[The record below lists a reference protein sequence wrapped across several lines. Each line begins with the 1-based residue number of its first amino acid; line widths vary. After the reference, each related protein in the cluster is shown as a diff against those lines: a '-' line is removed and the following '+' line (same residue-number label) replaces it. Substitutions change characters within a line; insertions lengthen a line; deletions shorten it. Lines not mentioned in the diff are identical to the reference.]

1 MPTRRRARTAEVL
14 AFGPQML
21 GIGIARALPHP
32 VRLRL
37 GAALMRSALVLV
49 PDLRARI
56 DGNLRLVFPEMP
68 ASERGVLRRAAVG
81 NIGRTLIETLDSNAF
96 QRRAPWSEPRGP
108 GWPVLQDAIASG
120 NGAILV
126 SGHFGQWE
134 AVRGAL
140 KERGIVCG
148 ALYRPLKNPYLEPY
162 YLANLRAPGEPII
175 SRDGRGLREFVR
187 HVRSGGLIAVLLDQ
201 YVQRGTAIDFLGH
214 PAPTGTFIAEV
225 ALKYGVPMMPAYGT
239 RQADGVHIDI
249 DFEAP
254 IPPTDP
260 HQMTQAA
267 ADSLAARVRAHPAQY
282 YWLHRR
288 WVKRF

>member
-1 MPTRRRARTAEVL
+1 MPTQRRPRAAETL
-14 AFGPQML
+14 AYGPQML
-21 GIGIARALPHP
+21 GLGILRTLPHGA
-32 VRLRL
+32 RLRL
-37 GAALMRSALVLV
+37 GAALMRSALLVV

-56 DGNLRLVFPEMP
+56 DGNLALVFPEMP
-68 ASERGVLRRAAVG
+68 APERLALRRAAVG
-81 NIGRTLIETLDSNAF
+81 NIGRTLIETMDSNAF

-108 GWPVLQDAIASG
+108 GWPALQEAIAAG
-120 NGAILV
+120 KGAILV

-140 KERGIVCG
+140 KARGIVCG
-148 ALYRPLKNPYLEPY
+148 ALYRPLKNPLLEPY

-175 SRDGRGLREFVR
+175 SRDNRGLRELVR
-187 HVRSGGLIAVLLDQ
+187 HVRGGGLVAVLLDQ
-201 YVQRGTAIDFLGH
+201 YVQRGATIDFLGH

-239 RQADGVHIDI
+239 RRPDGVHIDI

-260 HQMTQAA
+260 QRMTQAT
-267 ADSLAARVRAHPAQY
+267 ADSLAARIRAHPAQY